1 MTTLSAP
8 APQPS
13 VVARR
18 WRRATAA
25 WRDYDDWGEPTW
37 AWRRL
42 ALHLSLVAG
51 VAALCAAW
59 GLAVALAEYNALI
72 LCFALTACIF
82 ILIDFRVGAI
92 LLITLMPISASSV
105 FPHNMAGITGLNPL
119 NLLLAAT
126 LGSYLLQ
133 RLSERGARRPVPL
146 ALLCVYGGTIAVA
159 GVLGSF
165 HVGEISSYFYMH
177 NLLEFSSAGGYLRD
191 LLLKPLFWVLFALLV
206 GAAVARSERP
216 EWFFIPALVS
226 IWLMGLLAVIYFLL
240 SGYNVTMLAGS
251 GAREFLSPLGL
262 HANDLGRLY
271 AIAYALLLFACAETR
286 DPLLRS
292 LLVASMGMVA
302 VALVL
307 TFSRGALFGF
317 VVVNVLFLLSRR
329 KAATWIAGCAVAAA
343 GLWLLPEAVYE
354 RVALGFDADLNAVSA
369 GRLEAIWLP
378 LLPELA
384 HSPLI
389 GNGLSS
395 ILWSDATNMG
405 AILPVDHPHNAY
417 LRALLDT
424 GVIGLSLLLACFFHV
439 WSGFRRLS
447 VDPALDPMQR
457 GFYAGAAAGLVSF
470 MLAGIAGSSL
480 TPVPEQSFLWLAVG
494 MMYGH
499 YARKGRK

>member
-1 MTTLSAP
+1 MTTLSSSA
-8 APQPS
+8 AQ
-13 VVARR
+13 AGTLAQR

-25 WRDYDDWGEPTW
+25 WHEYDDWGEYVW
-37 AWRRL
+37 AWRRI
-42 ALHLSLVAG
+42 ALQLSLIAG
-51 VAALCAAW
+51 VAALCGAW

-82 ILIDFRVGAI
+82 IVLDFRVGVI

-105 FPHNMAGITGLNPL
+105 FPHNMAGITGLNPI

-133 RLSERGARRPVPL
+133 RLSESGAKRPVPL
-146 ALLCVYGGTIAVA
+146 GLLSLYVGTIVVA
-159 GVLGSF
+159 GMLGSF
-165 HVGEISSYFYMH
+165 HVDEISSYFYMQ
-177 NLLEFSSAGGYLRD
+177 NLLEFSSVGGYLRD

-216 EWFFIPALVS
+216 EWFFIPALLS
-226 IWLMGLLAVIYFLL
+226 IWLMGLLAVGYFLL
-240 SGYNVTMLAGS
+240 SGYNVAMLAGS

-271 AIAYALLLFACAETR
+271 AIAYALLLFMCAETR
-286 DPLLRS
+286 DSLLRS

-354 RVALGFDADLNAVSA
+354 RIALGFDADLNAVSA
-369 GRLEAIWLP
+369 GRLETIWLP

-384 HSPLI
+384 RSPLV
-389 GNGLSS
+389 GNGQSS
-395 ILWSDATNMG
+395 ILWSEAMRMG
-405 AILPVDHPHNAY
+405 SILPVDHPHNAY
-417 LRALLDT
+417 LRALLDA
-424 GVIGLSLLLACFFHV
+424 GVIGLSALLACVFHV
-439 WSGFRRLS
+439 WGGFRRLS
-447 VDPALDPMQR
+447 VDLALSPKER
-457 GFYAGAAAGLVSF
+457 GVYAGAAAGLVSF

-480 TPVPEQSFLWLAVG
+480 TPVPEQSFLWLAIG

-499 YARKGRK
+499 CARKV